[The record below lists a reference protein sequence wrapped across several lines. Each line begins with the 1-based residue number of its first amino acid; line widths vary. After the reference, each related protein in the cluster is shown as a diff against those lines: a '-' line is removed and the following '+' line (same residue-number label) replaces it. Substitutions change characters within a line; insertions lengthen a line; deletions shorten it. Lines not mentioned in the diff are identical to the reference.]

1 MEGGSKRQD
10 AAEFKG
16 EESEPWVQECE
27 LPLESGKGKEKDSP
41 LQTPKG
47 TPLCQHFNFHPTRSL
62 GSLTHRTV
70 GEKFV
75 LSHEVCGNL
84 L

>member
-1 MEGGSKRQD
+1 MEEGSKRQD
-10 AAEFKG
+10 AAGFKG
-16 EESEPWVQECE
+16 EESGPWVQERG
-27 LPLESGKGKEKDSP
+27 LPLESRKGKEKDSP

-47 TPLCQHFNFHPTRSL
+47 TPVCQHFNFLPTRSL

-75 LSHEVCGNL
+75 LSHQVCGNL